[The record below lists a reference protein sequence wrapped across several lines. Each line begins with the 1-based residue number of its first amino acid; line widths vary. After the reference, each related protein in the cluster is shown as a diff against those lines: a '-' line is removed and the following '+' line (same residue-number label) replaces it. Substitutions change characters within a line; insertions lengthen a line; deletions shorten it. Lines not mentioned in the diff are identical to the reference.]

1 VSDGAHLKHR
11 GLIELMPLL
20 NVLSWNDEQVTQRRL
35 ITVEEDNDA
44 VTLV

>member
-1 VSDGAHLKHR
+1 
-11 GLIELMPLL
+11 MPLL